1 MKIVV
6 SSDNHLDVN
15 RISPAEA
22 LAFQAQHL
30 NQIKADYYL
39 FAGDMFNDFLKT
51 KSYLEELNDLI
62 TGQVFFIAGNHDML
76 KNVTFAQLES
86 PLSPCYLHN
95 QAYDFPNSAW
105 RLIANN
111 GWYDYSFSPQL
122 DVEEVARWKKAYWVD
137 AGVNQPLSDL
147 ERMNLVITQ
156 VQEQLTAAKK
166 AGKRVVFLTHFVP
179 HRDLL
184 WARPT
189 HFSKPRYERVYE
201 MVNAFLGSQ
210 RLADLLEAYPNVYY
224 TFYGHVHGRHPALT
238 HGQLTYF
245 NQAVGVRRRH
255 EWQAADFENQWLAS
269 LQEIKIN

>member
-1 MKIVV
+1 M
-6 SSDNHLDVN
+6 
-15 RISPAEA
+15 
-22 LAFQAQHL
+22 
-30 NQIKADYYL
+30 
-39 FAGDMFNDFLKT
+39 
-51 KSYLEELNDLI
+51 
-62 TGQVFFIAGNHDML
+62 
-76 KNVTFAQLES
+76 
-86 PLSPCYLHN
+86 
-95 QAYDFPNSAW
+95 
-105 RLIANN
+105 
-111 GWYDYSFSPQL
+111 
-122 DVEEVARWKKAYWVD
+122 
-137 AGVNQPLSDL
+137 
-147 ERMNLVITQ
+147 
-156 VQEQLTAAKK
+156 
-166 AGKRVVFLTHFVP
+166 P

-210 RLADLLEAYPNVYY
+210 RLADLLETYPNVYY

>member
-22 LAFQAQHL
+22 LAFQARYL

-95 QAYDFPNSAW
+95 QAYDFPNSTW

-122 DVEEVARWKKAYWVD
+122 DAEEVARWKRAYWVD

-147 ERMNLVITQ
+147 ERMNLVINQ
-156 VQEQLTAAKK
+156 VQEQLTAAKT

-210 RLADLLEAYPNVYY
+210 RLGNLLEAYPNVYY
-224 TFYGHVHGRHPALT
+224 TFYGYVHGHHPALT
-238 HGQLTYF
+238 HDQLTYF